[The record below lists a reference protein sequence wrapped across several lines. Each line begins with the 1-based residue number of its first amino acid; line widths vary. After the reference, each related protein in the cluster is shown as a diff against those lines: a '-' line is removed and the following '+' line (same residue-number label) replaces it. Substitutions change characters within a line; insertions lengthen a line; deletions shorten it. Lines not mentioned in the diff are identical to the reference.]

1 MNVLI
6 CDDDASTRFV
16 LRRILAQNL
25 GWSVAE
31 AGDGVD
37 ALAQLSRKRFDL
49 LLLDLEM
56 PGFSGFEVLEVLRES
71 ENLRDLPVV
80 VVSQERRREVILRLR
95 EQHIAGYLLK
105 PIRAEQVADRLASL
119 KLKARGHAGNRS
131 DISSLHVS
139 AETPAILAEGN
150 LDYRH
155 FFCVEAERHGPVR
168 VADSAASAL
177 AQYRKAPVD
186 VVFVGTKLGVMSPEM
201 LVRKL
206 REASTDRPVRI
217 VAIVDN
223 EKGRTESAKLGFD
236 DAMMRSFVPNVF
248 TAEFRK
254 FTKPSGPVA
263 ALSQLL
269 PEFENAAVSS
279 VHQVFGMML
288 GSEVEPMTEGE
299 VSVALQSTIN
309 MELEERLQVAVT
321 VHVSE
326 AVVDEVN
333 GILIGPEAG
342 EADRIATT
350 SELVNLVAGRL
361 HAHAGDKS
369 VKSICS
375 LPETTIKTPFEPL
388 AALGDSQGY
397 VLKFQT
403 KDSKAA
409 FGISLAVTSL
419 EEVAVAAE

>member
-25 GWSVAE
+25 GWSVSE
-31 AGDGVD
+31 SGDGVD
-37 ALAQLSRKRFDL
+37 ALAQLSRRRFDL

-56 PGFSGFEVLEVLRES
+56 PAFSGFEVLEVLRDS
-71 ENLRDLPVV
+71 EQLKDLPVV
-80 VVSQERRREVILRLR
+80 VVSQERRREIILRLR

-119 KLKARGHAGNRS
+119 KLKARGHGGNRS
-131 DISSLHVS
+131 DISNLHVS
-139 AETPAILAEGN
+139 PETPAILAEGN

-186 VVFVGTKLGVMSPEM
+186 VVFIGSKLGVMSAEL

-206 REASTDRPVRI
+206 RETAVERPVRI
-217 VAIVDN
+217 VAIVDG
-223 EKGRTESAKLGFD
+223 EKARVEALKLGFD
-236 DAMMRSFVPNVF
+236 DTMVRTFVPNVF
-248 TAEFRK
+248 NNDFRK
-254 FTKPSGPVA
+254 FTRPSGPVA
-263 ALSQLL
+263 ALGQLL
-269 PEFENAAVSS
+269 PEFEGAATSS

-288 GSEVEPMTEGE
+288 GSEVEPLTEPGE

-361 HAHAGDKS
+361 HAYAGDKS

-375 LPETTIKTPFEPL
+375 LPDTTVNNPFVPL
-388 AALGDSQGY
+388 ADLPDTKGY
-397 VLKFQT
+397 VLRFRT
-403 KDSKAA
+403 KDSKALFA
-409 FGISLAVTSL
+409 ISLAVSSL
-419 EEVAVAAE
+419 EEELVQ

>member
-31 AGDGVD
+31 SSDGVD
-37 ALAQLSRKRFDL
+37 ALQQLSRKRFDL

-56 PGFSGFEVLEVLRES
+56 PSFSGFEVLEVLRES
-71 ENLRDLPVV
+71 DSLKDLPVV
-80 VVSQERRREVILRLR
+80 VVSQERRREIIMRLR

-119 KLKARGHAGNRS
+119 KLKARGHSGNRG
-131 DISSLHVS
+131 DISSLHV
-139 AETPAILAEGN
+139 APENPGILAEGN

-155 FFCVEAERHGPVR
+155 FFCVEAERHGPIR

-186 VVFVGTKLGVMSPEM
+186 VVFIGSKLGVMNADM
-201 LVRKL
+201 LIRKL

-217 VAIVDN
+217 VGIVDN
-223 EKGRTESAKLGFD
+223 EKAKLEQAKLGFD
-236 DAMMRSFVPNVF
+236 DFMLRSFVPNVF
-248 TAEFRK
+248 TAEFRQ
-254 FTKPSGPVA
+254 FTRPSGPVA
-263 ALSQLL
+263 ALGQLL
-269 PEFENAAVSS
+269 PEFQNAATSS

-288 GSEVEPMTEGE
+288 GSEVEASTDGGE
-299 VSVALQSTIN
+299 LSVALQSTIT

-321 VHVSE
+321 VHLSE
-326 AVVDEVN
+326 ALVDEVN
-333 GILIGPEAG
+333 NILIGPEAG
-342 EADRIATT
+342 EADRIATVG
-350 SELVNLVAGRL
+350 ELVNLVAGRL
-361 HAHAGDKS
+361 HAHSGENS
-369 VKSICS
+369 VKSVCS
-375 LPETTIKTPFEPL
+375 LPDTSVNNPFEPL
-388 AALGDSQGY
+388 SEMPDNKGF
-397 VLKFQT
+397 VFRFHT

-409 FGISLAVTSL
+409 FAISLAVTSL
-419 EEVAVAAE
+419 EEQTVS

>member
-31 AGDGVD
+31 SSDGVD
-37 ALAQLSRKRFDL
+37 ALQQLSRKRFDL

-56 PGFSGFEVLEVLRES
+56 PSFSGFEVLEVLRES
-71 ENLRDLPVV
+71 ESLKDLPVV
-80 VVSQERRREVILRLR
+80 VVSQERRREIIMRLR

-119 KLKARGHAGNRS
+119 KLKARGHSGNRG
-131 DISSLHVS
+131 DISSLHV
-139 AETPAILAEGN
+139 APENPGILAEGN

-155 FFCVEAERHGPVR
+155 FFCVEAERHGPIR

-186 VVFVGTKLGVMSPEM
+186 VVFIGSKLGVMNADM
-201 LVRKL
+201 LIRKL

-217 VAIVDN
+217 VGIVDN
-223 EKGRTESAKLGFD
+223 EKAKLEQAKLGFD
-236 DAMMRSFVPNVF
+236 DFMLRSFVPNVF
-248 TAEFRK
+248 NAEFRQ
-254 FTKPSGPVA
+254 FTRPSGPVA
-263 ALSQLL
+263 ALGQLL
-269 PEFENAAVSS
+269 PEFQNAATSS

-288 GSEVEPMTEGE
+288 GSEVEASTDGGE
-299 VSVALQSTIN
+299 LSVALQSTIT

-321 VHVSE
+321 VHLSE

-333 GILIGPEAG
+333 NILIGPEAG
-342 EADRIATT
+342 EGDRIATVG
-350 SELVNLVAGRL
+350 ELVNLVAGRL
-361 HAHAGDKS
+361 HAHSGENS
-369 VKSICS
+369 VKSVCS
-375 LPETTIKTPFEPL
+375 LPDTSVNNPFEPL
-388 AALGDSQGY
+388 SEMPDNKGF
-397 VLKFQT
+397 VFRFHT

-409 FGISLAVTSL
+409 FAISLAVTSL
-419 EEVAVAAE
+419 EEQTVS

>member
-31 AGDGVD
+31 SSDGVD
-37 ALAQLSRKRFDL
+37 ALQQLSRKRFDL

-56 PGFSGFEVLEVLRES
+56 PSFSGFEVLEVLRES
-71 ENLRDLPVV
+71 ESLKDLPVV
-80 VVSQERRREVILRLR
+80 VVSQERRREIIMRLR

-119 KLKARGHAGNRS
+119 KLKARGHSGNRG
-131 DISSLHVS
+131 DISSLHV
-139 AETPAILAEGN
+139 APENPGILAEGN

-155 FFCVEAERHGPVR
+155 FFCVEAERHGPIR

-186 VVFVGTKLGVMSPEM
+186 VVFIGSKLGVMNADM
-201 LVRKL
+201 LIRKL

-217 VAIVDN
+217 VGIVDN
-223 EKGRTESAKLGFD
+223 EKAKLEQAKLGFD
-236 DAMMRSFVPNVF
+236 DFMLRSFVPNVF
-248 TAEFRK
+248 TAEFRQ
-254 FTKPSGPVA
+254 FTRPSGPVA
-263 ALSQLL
+263 ALGQLL
-269 PEFENAAVSS
+269 PEFQNAATSS

-288 GSEVEPMTEGE
+288 GSEVEASTDGGE
-299 VSVALQSTIN
+299 LSVALQSTIT

-321 VHVSE
+321 VHLSE
-326 AVVDEVN
+326 ALVDEVN
-333 GILIGPEAG
+333 NILIGPEAG
-342 EADRIATT
+342 EADRIATVG
-350 SELVNLVAGRL
+350 ELVNLVAGRL
-361 HAHAGDKS
+361 HAHSGENS
-369 VKSICS
+369 VKSVCS
-375 LPETTIKTPFEPL
+375 LPDTSVNNPFEPL
-388 AALGDSQGY
+388 SEMPDNKGF
-397 VLKFQT
+397 VFRFHT

-409 FGISLAVTSL
+409 FAISLAVTSL
-419 EEVAVAAE
+419 EEQTVS

>member
-31 AGDGVD
+31 SSDGVD
-37 ALAQLSRKRFDL
+37 ALQQLSRKRFDL

-56 PGFSGFEVLEVLRES
+56 PSFSGFEVLEVLRES
-71 ENLRDLPVV
+71 ESLKDLPVV
-80 VVSQERRREVILRLR
+80 VVSQERRREIIMRLR

-119 KLKARGHAGNRS
+119 KLKARGHSGNRG
-131 DISSLHVS
+131 DISSLHV
-139 AETPAILAEGN
+139 APENPGILAEGN

-155 FFCVEAERHGPVR
+155 FFCVEAERHGPIR

-186 VVFVGTKLGVMSPEM
+186 VVFIGSKLGVMNADM
-201 LVRKL
+201 LIRKL

-217 VAIVDN
+217 VGIVDN
-223 EKGRTESAKLGFD
+223 EKAKLEQAKLGFD
-236 DAMMRSFVPNVF
+236 DFMLRSFVPNVF
-248 TAEFRK
+248 TAEFRQ
-254 FTKPSGPVA
+254 FTRPSGPVA
-263 ALSQLL
+263 ALGQLL
-269 PEFENAAVSS
+269 PEFQNAATSS

-288 GSEVEPMTEGE
+288 GSEVEASTDGGE
-299 VSVALQSTIN
+299 LSVALQSTIT

-321 VHVSE
+321 VHLSE

-333 GILIGPEAG
+333 NILIGPEAG
-342 EADRIATT
+342 EGDRIATVG
-350 SELVNLVAGRL
+350 ELVNLVAGRL
-361 HAHAGDKS
+361 HAHSGENS
-369 VKSICS
+369 VKSVCS
-375 LPETTIKTPFEPL
+375 LPDTSVNNPFEPL
-388 AALGDSQGY
+388 SEMPDNKGF
-397 VLKFQT
+397 VFRFHT

-409 FGISLAVTSL
+409 FAISLAVTSL
-419 EEVAVAAE
+419 EEQTVS

>member
-31 AGDGVD
+31 SSDGVD
-37 ALAQLSRKRFDL
+37 ALQQLSRKRFDL

-56 PGFSGFEVLEVLRES
+56 PSFSGFEVLEVLRES
-71 ENLRDLPVV
+71 ESLKDLPVV
-80 VVSQERRREVILRLR
+80 VVSQERRREIIMRLR

-119 KLKARGHAGNRS
+119 KLKARGHSGNRG
-131 DISSLHVS
+131 DISSLHV
-139 AETPAILAEGN
+139 APENPGILAEGN

-155 FFCVEAERHGPVR
+155 FFCVEAERHGPIR

-186 VVFVGTKLGVMSPEM
+186 VVFIGSKLGVMNADM
-201 LVRKL
+201 LIRKL

-217 VAIVDN
+217 VGIVDN
-223 EKGRTESAKLGFD
+223 EKAKLEQAKAGFD
-236 DAMMRSFVPNVF
+236 DFMLRSFVPNVF
-248 TAEFRK
+248 NAEFRQ
-254 FTKPSGPVA
+254 FTRPSGPVA
-263 ALSQLL
+263 ALGQLL
-269 PEFENAAVSS
+269 PEFQNAATSS

-288 GSEVEPMTEGE
+288 GSEVEASTDGGE
-299 VSVALQSTIN
+299 LSVALQSTIT

-321 VHVSE
+321 VHLSE
-326 AVVDEVN
+326 ALVDEVN

-342 EADRIATT
+342 EADRIATVG
-350 SELVNLVAGRL
+350 ELVNLVAGRL
-361 HAHAGDKS
+361 HAHSGENS
-369 VKSICS
+369 VKSVCS
-375 LPETTIKTPFEPL
+375 LPDTSVNNPFEPL
-388 AALGDSQGY
+388 SEMPDNKGF
-397 VLKFQT
+397 VFRFHT

-409 FGISLAVTSL
+409 FAISLAVTSL
-419 EEVAVAAE
+419 EEQTVS

>member
-31 AGDGVD
+31 SSDGVD
-37 ALAQLSRKRFDL
+37 ALQQLSRKRFDL

-56 PGFSGFEVLEVLRES
+56 PSFSGFEVLEVLRES
-71 ENLRDLPVV
+71 ESLKDLPVV
-80 VVSQERRREVILRLR
+80 VVSQERRREIIMRLR

-119 KLKARGHAGNRS
+119 KLKARGHSGNRG
-131 DISSLHVS
+131 DISSLHV
-139 AETPAILAEGN
+139 APENPGILAEGN

-155 FFCVEAERHGPVR
+155 FFCVEAERHGPIR

-186 VVFVGTKLGVMSPEM
+186 VVFIGSKLGVMNADM
-201 LVRKL
+201 LIRKL

-217 VAIVDN
+217 VGIVDN
-223 EKGRTESAKLGFD
+223 EKAKLEQAKLGFD
-236 DAMMRSFVPNVF
+236 DFMLRSFVPNVF
-248 TAEFRK
+248 NAEFRQ
-254 FTKPSGPVA
+254 FTRPSGPVA
-263 ALSQLL
+263 ALGQLL
-269 PEFENAAVSS
+269 PDFQNAATSS

-288 GSEVEPMTEGE
+288 GSEVEASTDGGE
-299 VSVALQSTIN
+299 LSVALQSTII

-321 VHVSE
+321 VHLSE
-326 AVVDEVN
+326 ALVDEVN
-333 GILIGPEAG
+333 NILIGPEAG
-342 EADRIATT
+342 EADRIATVG
-350 SELVNLVAGRL
+350 ELVNLVAGRL
-361 HAHAGDKS
+361 HAHSGENS
-369 VKSICS
+369 VKSVCS
-375 LPETTIKTPFEPL
+375 LPDTSVNNPFEPL
-388 AALGDSQGY
+388 SEMPDNKGF
-397 VLKFQT
+397 VFRFHT

-409 FGISLAVTSL
+409 FAISLAVTSL
-419 EEVAVAAE
+419 EEQTVS